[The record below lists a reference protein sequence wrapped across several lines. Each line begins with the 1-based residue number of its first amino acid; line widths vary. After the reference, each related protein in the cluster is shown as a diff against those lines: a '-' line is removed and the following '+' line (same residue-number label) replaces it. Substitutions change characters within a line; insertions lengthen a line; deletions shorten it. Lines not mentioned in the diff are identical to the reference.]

1 MTFVII
7 NAQIIVICFTFI
19 RNVII
24 RRKFWNLIKTFH
36 KIISESSWE
45 LIDPL
50 LCLFSISFWYCH
62 IQCDIRTWGAYAEI
76 LEGRGEIQKL
86 GQKYLLSFS
95 KTRFLEIEN
104 FTIWS
109 ESVIEISCQL
119 FQYLIWNKII
129 IWPSWPRNN
138 SGFCLKIW

>member
-7 NAQIIVICFTFI
+7 NAQIIIICFTFI
-19 RNVII
+19 RSVII

-36 KIISESSWE
+36 KIISETSWE

-62 IQCDIRTWGAYAEI
+62 IQCDIRMWGAYAEI

-86 GQKYLLSFS
+86 GQNIYCLFPRSVFLKLKISRYDLNRSLKSLVSCFSIWFGTRLLFDQAD
-95 KTRFLEIEN
+95 LEIIQV
-104 FTIWS
+104 F
-109 ESVIEISCQL
+109 V
-119 FQYLIWNKII
+119 
-129 IWPSWPRNN
+129 
-138 SGFCLKIW
+138 